1 MKGIILAGGKGSR
14 LYPITYAISKQFLPI
29 YDKPMIYY
37 PLSVLMMAGIRE
49 IMIISTPQ
57 DRPRFEML
65 FGDGSQLG
73 LSLHYGVQVEP
84 KGIAD
89 AFLIAADFLEGQSA
103 ALILGD
109 NIFYGQDLLPA
120 LQEAR
125 KLETGGLIFGYEVQ
139 DPERYGVMHLG
150 PNREL
155 LDIVEKPPV
164 APSRFAVTGLYF
176 YDCDVVDIARL
187 IKPSNRG
194 ELEITD
200 VNRLYLQRG
209 KLSYQILGRGFAWL
223 DMGTY
228 SALQSASAYVQTIQ
242 ERQGIKIGCIEE
254 VAYQMGYIDEQQLS
268 ALAEK
273 LIPSEYGMY
282 LQKLVSGSEAF
293 ATHCIT

>member
-57 DRPRFEML
+57 DRSRFERL
-65 FGDGSQLG
+65 FGDGSHLG
-73 LSLHYGVQVEP
+73 LCFAYGVQVEP

-89 AFLIAADFLEGQSA
+89 AFLIAADFLAGEGA

-109 NIFYGQDLLPA
+109 NIFYGQDLIPA
-120 LQEAR
+120 LQKAR
-125 KLETGGLIFGYEVQ
+125 KIETGGLIFGYEVQ
-139 DPERYGVMHLG
+139 DPERYGVMKFG
-150 PNREL
+150 ERGEL
-155 LDIVEKPPV
+155 VDIVEKPRI

-176 YDCDVVDIARL
+176 YDAEIVDIAAL
-187 IKPSNRG
+187 IQPSWRG

-200 VNRLYLQRG
+200 VNRLYLERG

-223 DMGTY
+223 DTGTY
-228 SALQSASAYVQTIQ
+228 DALQSAASYVQTIQ

-254 VAYQMGYIDEQQLS
+254 VAYQMGYIDEEEL
-268 ALAEK
+268 ATLAEK
-273 LIPSEYGMY
+273 LMPSDYGLY
-282 LQKLVSGSEAF
+282 LKKLLSDALLLS
-293 ATHCIT
+293 